1 MASEENPKPEVSD
14 PVGLQLKR
22 AREKLGLGI
31 DDIARSQHLRPAI
44 IQAIENSEHTRIDSE
59 PFLKGYVRAYGSQV
73 GLDPDSLIADLD
85 RELEPLR
92 VEREKQHEANPLVDM
107 ERRRLQKRRIA
118 KILVLILAVAL
129 AGVLAYRFVLQ
140 NDGAPATVE
149 PGEQPSQV
157 EPEPAL
163 TEGGSAPESSAVT
176 TESST
181 GSEPLEDTGPA
192 PETGTETTV
201 GETIDEAPA
210 ESVPQEIS
218 VEEPAPAPA
227 VEEPVA
233 VVEEPEPLVENPEE
247 PIVVSDT
254 ARLQMTF
261 TADCWVQV
269 SDADGNRLVASLQ
282 RQGDR
287 IDVSGDA
294 PLRVVIGAVDAVGS
308 VRFQGEPV
316 DLGDFRVANNRTEF
330 TLSL

>member
-1 MASEENPKPEVSD
+1 MANDENPQSVVSD

-59 PFLKGYVRAYGSQV
+59 LFLKGYVRAYASQV
-73 GLDPDSLIADLD
+73 GLDPESLIADLD

-92 VEREKQHEANPLVDM
+92 IEREQQQEANPLVDI
-107 ERRRLQKRRIA
+107 ERRRRQKRRIA
-118 KILVLILAVAL
+118 KILVWVVAIAF
-129 AGVLAYRFVLQ
+129 AGFLAYRFVLQ
-140 NDGAPATVE
+140 DETALTTTE
-149 PGEQPSQV
+149 PPEQTSEVQPETDVTEADSGS
-157 EPEPAL
+157 EPA
-163 TEGGSAPESSAVT
+163 AQT
-176 TESST
+176 TESPIA
-181 GSEPLEDTGPA
+181 EEAVEDDLTA
-192 PETGTETTV
+192 PETGSIT
-201 GETIDEAPA
+201 GETPEAEPSEA
-210 ESVPQEIS
+210 GVREIA
-218 VEEPAPAPA
+218 VEEPAPETA
-227 VEEPVA
+227 VEQPV

-247 PIVVSDT
+247 PVVVADT

>member
-1 MASEENPKPEVSD
+1 MTSDENPQSVVSD
-14 PVGLQLKR
+14 PVGVQLKR
-22 AREKLGLGI
+22 AREKLGLGVE
-31 DDIARSQHLRPAI
+31 DIARAQHLRPAI

-59 PFLKGYVRAYGSQV
+59 LFLKGYVRAYASQV
-73 GLDPDSLIADLD
+73 GLDPDGMVADLD

-92 VEREKQHEANPLVDM
+92 IEREQQQEANPLVDI
-107 ERRRLQKRRIA
+107 ERRRRQKRRMA
-118 KILVLILAVAL
+118 KILVWILAVAL
-129 AGVLAYRFVLQ
+129 AGYLGSRFVLQ
-140 NDGAPATVE
+140 DDSSPVTGEAPEQTSEVQSEAGLTGADS
-149 PGEQPSQV
+149 PSGPEAPVTEDAV
-157 EPEPAL
+157 EPEPVDAEL
-163 TEGGSAPESSAVT
+163 A
-176 TESST
+176 
-181 GSEPLEDTGPA
+181 A
-192 PETGTETTV
+192 PETERVAGDTV
-201 GETIDEAPA
+201 AEAPPEPLA
-210 ESVPQEIS
+210 EEIAI
-218 VEEPAPAPA
+218 EEPAQEPA
-227 VEEPVA
+227 VEQPVP

-247 PIVVSDT
+247 PVVVTDT
-254 ARLQMTF
+254 ARLEMTF

>member
-1 MASEENPKPEVSD
+1 MASDENPQPVVGD
-14 PVGLQLKR
+14 PVGQQLKR
-22 AREKLGLGI
+22 AREKIGLGV
-31 DDIARSQHLRPAI
+31 DDIARAQHLRPAI

-59 PFLKGYVRAYGSQV
+59 LFLKGYVRAYASQV
-73 GLDPDSLIADLD
+73 GLDPESLINDLD

-92 VEREKQHEANPLVDM
+92 IEREKQHEANPLVDI
-107 ERRRLQKRRIA
+107 ERRRRQKRRIA
-118 KILVLILAVAL
+118 KMLLLIVAIAL
-129 AGVLAYRFVLQ
+129 AGFLAYRFILQ
-140 NDGAPATVE
+140 NDVASTSTEAPDQASEIQPESDVAEADSPSGSDTQVTEDVVE
-149 PGEQPSQV
+149 PG
-157 EPEPAL
+157 
-163 TEGGSAPESSAVT
+163 
-176 TESST
+176 
-181 GSEPLEDTGPA
+181 
-192 PETGTETTV
+192 
-201 GETIDEAPA
+201 
-210 ESVPQEIS
+210 
-218 VEEPAPAPA
+218 A
-227 VEEPVA
+227 VEEPLAAPEIGSVSGDTVGGEPPELVA
-233 VVEEPEPLVENPEE
+233 GEATVQEPAQEPAVEQPVPVVEEPEPLVENPEE
-247 PIVVSDT
+247 PVAVANT